1 SAWPRFSAGAF
12 CCFGLV
18 CRLAAEVK
26 FSVLG
31 HDLGKDVPS
40 KSLAN
45 FERSRRVHA
54 GPTMRTTIRH
64 FRWVQKI
71 FIAAA
76 RAAWQPTIPR
86 IERKMG
92 RRTADC
98 LTGFRW

>member
-1 SAWPRFSAGAF
+1 
-12 CCFGLV
+12 LV

-31 HDLGKDVPS
+31 HDLGKDVLS

-54 GPTMRTTIRH
+54 GTAAQFPDNDFDGTTIRH
-64 FRWVQKI
+64 FRWIQKI